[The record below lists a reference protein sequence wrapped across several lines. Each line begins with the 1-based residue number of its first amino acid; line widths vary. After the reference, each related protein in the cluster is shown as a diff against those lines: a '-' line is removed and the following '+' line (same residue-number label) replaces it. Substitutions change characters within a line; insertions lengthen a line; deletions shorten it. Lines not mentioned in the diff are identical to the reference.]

1 MNKGKTIFSQIMSLI
16 PERDFKTCVDRYKG
30 NYRARNF
37 SCKDQFLVM
46 SYAQLTGRD
55 SLRDIE
61 NCLTALSS
69 KLYHCGI
76 SYAVPRN
83 TLAKANEKR
92 DWHIYKDFADVLLKK
107 VRPLYVKDKF
117 RLDLDNMV
125 YAFDSSTIS
134 LCLKLCPWAKYR
146 KNKGGIKM
154 HTLVDLRGNLPV
166 SVYLTSA
173 SVNDVKA
180 LDDLY
185 IEPSAIYL
193 MDRGY
198 VDFNRLFKLIT
209 KKNAFFVTRAKD
221 NMLFEVVSEAEVDKS
236 TGIISDERIKLT
248 GLHTAKWYPEELRMV
263 TYEDYATNKVYRF
276 LTNNM
281 EYEAL
286 TISELYR
293 ERWNVELYFYDKN
306 NIMRSEWKSII
317 EDQNFRRM
325 LLRSTSH
332 NDNYFFR
339 PLSQSL
345 RFLLFSQDLS
355 VSRLGVRSVY
365 AFSNASRFA
374 LESARA

>member
-1 MNKGKTIFSQIMSLI
+1 M
-16 PERDFKTCVDRYKG
+16 
-30 NYRARNF
+30 
-37 SCKDQFLVM
+37 
-46 SYAQLTGRD
+46 
-55 SLRDIE
+55 
-61 NCLTALSS
+61 
-69 KLYHCGI
+69 
-76 SYAVPRN
+76 
-83 TLAKANEKR
+83 
-92 DWHIYKDFADVLLKK
+92 
-107 VRPLYVKDKF
+107 
-117 RLDLDNMV
+117 
-125 YAFDSSTIS
+125 
-134 LCLKLCPWAKYR
+134 
-146 KNKGGIKM
+146 
-154 HTLVDLRGNLPV
+154 
-166 SVYLTSA
+166 
-173 SVNDVKA
+173 
-180 LDDLY
+180 
-185 IEPSAIYL
+185 
-193 MDRGY
+193 
-198 VDFNRLFKLIT
+198 
-209 KKNAFFVTRAKD
+209 NAFFVTRAKD

-263 TYEDYATNKVYRF
+263 TYEDYATSKVYRF

-293 ERWNVELYFYDKN
+293 ERLNVELYFYDKN